1 MAFCMDYRKLNGMTI
16 KNRFAMLVV
25 EEIMDESLGTK
36 FFSSL
41 DMTSGYHEVEMG
53 VSDECKIAFKTHQGH

>member
-1 MAFCMDYRKLNGMTI
+1 VAFCMDYRKLNGMTI

-53 VSDECKIAFKTHQGH
+53 ESDECKIAFKTHQGH